1 MEEDIKILE
10 DKIKISRDLF
20 NDYGTHNYLKEP
32 EMQMIENLI
41 ARYKELEEEKELDN
55 GMRQLFENDML
66 GYIKG
71 YEDGRNGTTG
81 LAYKVGKQFADYTL
95 TLRLNQY
102 KEDYIK
108 ARNLLEDSISKSKV
122 KEKIKKLKEEAKSER
137 VLPLEIIEE
146 QNRNINYK
154 IEVLQELLED

>member
-10 DKIKISRDLF
+10 ELIEIGLEDFTDITITDR
-20 NDYGTHNYLKEP
+20 
-32 EMQMIENLI
+32 QAQAIENLI
-41 ARYKELEEEKELDN
+41 ARYKELEEEKELHND
-55 GMRQLFENDML
+55 MRQLFENSML
-66 GYIKG
+66 GYING

-108 ARNLLEDSISKSKV
+108 ARNLLEDSIPKSKV
-122 KEKIKKLKEEAKSER
+122 QEKIEDLEKRGYFEEA
-137 VLPLEIIEE
+137 
-146 QNRNINYK
+146 NAM
-154 IEVLQELLED
+154 QELLEES